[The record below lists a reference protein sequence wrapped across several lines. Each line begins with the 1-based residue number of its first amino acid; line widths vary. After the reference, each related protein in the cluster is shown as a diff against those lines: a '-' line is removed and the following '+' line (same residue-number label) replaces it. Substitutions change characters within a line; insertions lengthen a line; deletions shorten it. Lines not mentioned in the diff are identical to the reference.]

1 MAQAAQ
7 GSFEDGRFVYPIRVY
22 YEDTDA
28 EGVVYHLNYLKY
40 IERTGIEMLRSIGFS
55 QKENMQSE
63 NPIALVVRHLDI
75 DYKSFAFL
83 DDLLFVK
90 AKPVSVKG
98 VRMTLNYEIY
108 NEDKLLTTA
117 TEDIVI
123 VDLKTKRPMRLPADL
138 VEKLSKY
145 M

>member
-7 GSFEDGRFVYPIRVY
+7 GSFENGRFVYPIRVY

-40 IERTGIEMLRSIGFS
+40 IERTGIEMLRAVGFS

-83 DDLLFVK
+83 DDLLLVK
-90 AKPVSVKG
+90 AKPVAVKG

-108 NEDKLLTTA
+108 NEDRLLTTA